1 MYRADTVARTGGEVI
16 LEVDGLSVEGKFSAV
31 SFSLHRGEILG
42 IGGLIGCGSET
53 LALTLFGD
61 TSPEGGVI
69 RVAGSE
75 VRFRQPRDAI
85 GHGVGLVP
93 GDREREGLI
102 LNLSLERNIV
112 LPALPWLQTAGVV
125 RPGVER
131 GIARR
136 LIAELGIVARD
147 HNDIPFNLSGGNRQ
161 KVVLSKWLVRKNSV
175 LILHNPT
182 RGVDVG
188 GKAEIHDVIRHL
200 ADEGAG
206 IILISDE
213 LPELIGMSDT
223 ILIMRRGVV
232 SAVISRDK
240 QPTEEQLIGYML

>member
-1 MYRADTVARTGGEVI
+1 MYRSDAEARTTGDVV
-16 LEVDGLSVEGKFSAV
+16 LEAIGLDVAGKFSDV

-61 TSPEGGVI
+61 TSPDGGSI
-69 RVAGSE
+69 RIAGIDT
-75 VRFRQPRDAI
+75 RLRQPRDAI
-85 GHGVGLVP
+85 RHGIGFVP

-102 LNLSLERNIV
+102 LNLSLERNIA
-112 LPALPWLQTAGVV
+112 LPALPWLQTGGVV
-125 RPGVER
+125 RPGLER

-136 LIAELGIVARD
+136 LIAELGIIARD
-147 HNDIPFNLSGGNRQ
+147 QNDIPFNLSGGNRQ
-161 KVVLSKWLVRKNSV
+161 KVVLSKWLVRDHSV

-188 GKAEIHDVIRHL
+188 GKAEIYEVIRKL
-200 ADEGAG
+200 ADQGSG
-206 IILISDE
+206 VILISDE

-223 ILIMRRGVV
+223 LLIMRRGKV
-232 SAVISRDK
+232 SARITRNEK
-240 QPTEEQLIGYML
+240 PTEEGLIGYML